1 MLLFADE
8 RGGIDLVD
16 SIQAGAE
23 NLKEAALFIGPEGGW
38 SDMERELLKGKG
50 GIPVHLGPR
59 ILRMELAA
67 SMAVMLLE
75 RLLGRIHPAKPGCMS
90 PSEATP

>member
-1 MLLFADE
+1 
-8 RGGIDLVD
+8 
-16 SIQAGAE
+16 
-23 NLKEAALFIGPEGGW
+23 
-38 SDMERELLKGKG
+38 MERELLKGKG